1 MVFGRLFGE
10 LAVSRAFGGRD
21 FKKPKADNDWLIAV
35 KPSCCYYYYYLAFFG
50 AFGSAVTS
58 SQDPEIQQVKLKPG
72 VDQFLILACDG
83 LWDKLTYQV
92 ILVRRPTEREI
103 HSKSDEYARIFSICT
118 ADDHI
123 SQEAVDQVQEL
134 RAQNKSADEVNLSL
148 SLW

>member
-92 ILVRRPTEREI
+92 ILVRRPREKYTANRMNM
-103 HSKSDEYARIFSICT
+103 HEFSLFAPLMIT
-118 ADDHI
+118 
-123 SQEAVDQVQEL
+123 SL
-134 RAQNKSADEVNLSL
+134 RKLSTRSRNCVRKT
-148 SLW
+148 SLPMR